1 MPNDPTY
8 TEEPT
13 APVEMK
19 EATDIRAI
27 TEQIGKLY
35 EAMKKMVEAS
45 QQASKPM
52 DGEEEQKYSRMNARL
67 TQLIQMRDQH
77 YRQLDAGVQAIRAVG
92 KIAENA
98 ERNGAKK
105 AMNFSATD
113 EYRNAFGKYIRH
125 GASQLS
131 QDESRA
137 MSEGTDGAG
146 GYLPAIEFLQKLI
159 EARFQA
165 NTMRQI
171 MNVIPLG
178 TFQTQV
184 VYEDTVGASSYI
196 AEAGAAN
203 EVTPA
208 FLQVVL
214 KPNTLRYFTKV
225 SNELLSD
232 SPSRGAAFNVET
244 ILASQ
249 IGRSMGEAE
258 ERKFCTGSGSD
269 EPKGIYSFTSTRV
282 ITKTTTAT
290 NNVLVASDLI
300 NTIAALPRQYREGAK
315 WIMSDLM
322 FYKIRALLQTSTLS
336 SVGTTY
342 APYAWSM
349 GDGKLQDGE
358 PDRLL
363 GYPIVCVNDGL
374 TYPASG
380 TAKIMGCFGNF
391 DYFHL
396 GEREGVSIKVAK
408 ETYLANNQTG
418 FFAFARHGSDV
429 SQLKAFN
436 YLEIKG
442 T

>member
-1 MPNDPTY
+1 MPNDPTN
-8 TEEPT
+8 TEDPT

-35 EAMKKMVEAS
+35 EAMKKMVETS
-45 QQASKPM
+45 QKNSEPM
-52 DGEEEQKYSRMNARL
+52 DDEEESKYSRMNARL
-67 TQLIQMRDQH
+67 TNLIKMRDQH
-77 YRQLDAGVQAIRAVG
+77 YRQLDAGVQATRAVG
-92 KIAENA
+92 RITESA
-98 ERNGAKK
+98 ERHGLKK
-105 AMNFSATD
+105 QVEFSATD
-113 EYRNAFGKYIRH
+113 EYRSAFGKYIRH
-125 GASQLS
+125 GASELNL
-131 QDESRA
+131 DETRA
-137 MSEGTDGAG
+137 MSEGNDGAG
-146 GYLPAIEFLQKLI
+146 GFLPAIEFLTKLI
-159 EARFQA
+159 ETRFQA
-165 NTMRQI
+165 NSMRQI

-184 VYEDTVGASSYI
+184 TIEDSVGVSSYI
-196 AEAGAAN
+196 QEAGAAN
-203 EVTPA
+203 EVTPV
-208 FLQVVL
+208 FSQVVL
-214 KPNTLRYFTKV
+214 KPITLRYFTKV

-232 SPSRGAAFNVET
+232 APSRGTAFNVET

-258 ERKFCTGSGSD
+258 ERKFCTGTGTN
-269 EPKGIYSFTSTRV
+269 EPKGIYDFTATRI
-282 ITKTTTAT
+282 ITETTTAT
-290 NNVLVASDLI
+290 NNLIVAADLI
-300 NTIAALPRQYREGAK
+300 NTIAALPRQYRDGAK
-315 WIMSDLM
+315 WIMGDQM
-322 FYKIRALLQTSTLS
+322 FYKIRQLLQVQGAGAAGSYS
-336 SVGTTY
+336 PFS
-342 APYAWSM
+342 WSM

-363 GYPIVCVNDGL
+363 GYPIVCVNDNL
-374 TYPASG
+374 TYPAAG

-436 YLEIKG
+436 YLKIKG
-442 T
+442 A